1 MYFAPSSLWS
11 DPDTNTTA
19 SPPSSSLELFPK
31 LGGSDGEG
39 SGSGST
45 VISDPKNDLN
55 YLKAMLGDNPPTPG
69 SLFSDLGISSL
80 NLVEKKSKNSSF
92 APTSILEASSE
103 GELKMQESRL
113 KVTAP
118 SFSPGTYEAN
128 NTHIRYGLAS
138 P

>member
-31 LGGSDGEG
+31 LSGAEGEG
-39 SGSGST
+39 SGSVQT
-45 VISDPKNDLN
+45 VITDPKNDLN

-118 SFSPGTYEAN
+118 SFSPGTHEAN
-128 NTHIRYGLAS
+128 NTHIRYGQAS
-138 P
+138 